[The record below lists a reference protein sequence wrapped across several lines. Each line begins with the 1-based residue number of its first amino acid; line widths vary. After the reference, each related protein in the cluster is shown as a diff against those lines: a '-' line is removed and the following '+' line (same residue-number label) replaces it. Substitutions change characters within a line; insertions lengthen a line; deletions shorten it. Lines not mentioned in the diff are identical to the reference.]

1 MSSEYP
7 GGQPAQ
13 NPPRP
18 SQGPQWRPEWQ
29 PNPTGA
35 PASPGDP
42 HTLVPS
48 PPFSPPSV
56 EPSQRGSYGPGP
68 QPQTAT
74 PAQPAVPSSKR
85 PRWLVPV
92 IAVVLVLLIAM
103 GALYVIGQ
111 QSVEAPLSAANVF
124 CTDLKAQKYSD
135 AYALLSTAYQTRVD
149 AKTFAQFSQVHDQLD
164 GKVKQCGLAGL
175 PGAGGFSLNFNPKN
189 ASFTA
194 QIVRNRSYSG
204 VVTLVKQNGDWK
216 IDALDDAVQGSDIGA
231 LVTGDRFCQALAT
244 RNYAAAYT
252 MFTPAYQ
259 RQIGTVD
266 AYTNG
271 LNRVF
276 GGGQFQIAGCE
287 PQLTS
292 YTVTAQ
298 GDSAALS
305 GAFTIKVT
313 TDAGAQTVA
322 VPFRIAFAKIAGA
335 WKISDLEVVQSQG

>member
-1 MSSEYP
+1 M
-7 GGQPAQ
+7 PAQ
-13 NPPRP
+13 
-18 SQGPQWRPEWQ
+18 
-29 PNPTGA
+29 A
-35 PASPGDP
+35 AVSP
-42 HTLVPS
+42 
-48 PPFSPPSV
+48 
-56 EPSQRGSYGPGP
+56 
-68 QPQTAT
+68 
-74 PAQPAVPSSKR
+74 SKR
-85 PRWLVPV
+85 PRWLVAAIV
-92 IAVVLVLLIAM
+92 AVLGLLIVM
-103 GALYVIGQ
+103 SGLYVIGR
-111 QSVEAPLSAANVF
+111 QSFDAPLSASNVF

-135 AYALLSTAYQTRVD
+135 AYALLSTAYQARVD
-149 AKTFAQFSQVHDQLD
+149 AKTFAEISQIHDELD

-175 PGAGGFSLNFNPKN
+175 PGSGGFSLNINPTN

-216 IDALDDAVQGSDIGA
+216 IDSLDDAVQGSDIGA
-231 LVTGDRFCQALAT
+231 LVTGNRFCQALAS
-244 RNYAAAYT
+244 RDYAAAYT

-276 GGGQFQIAGCE
+276 GGGQFQITGCE
-287 PQLTS
+287 PQLSS

-298 GDSAALS
+298 SDSAALA

-313 TDAGAQTVA
+313 TYAGAQTVA
-322 VPFRIAFAKIAGA
+322 VPFRIAFAKVAGA

>member
-1 MSSEYP
+1 VSSEYP
-7 GGQPAQ
+7 GGQPSQ
-13 NPPRP
+13 YPPRP
-18 SQGPQWRPEWQ
+18 SQGPQWSPEWQ
-29 PNPTGA
+29 PSPTGA
-35 PASPGDP
+35 PASPG
-42 HTLVPS
+42 VPRAEVPTQPS
-48 PPFSPPSV
+48 SPPSV
-56 EPSQRGSYGPGP
+56 EPSLRASYGPAA

-74 PAQPAVPSSKR
+74 PARFAAPSSKR

-92 IAVVLVLLIAM
+92 IAIVLVLLIAV

-111 QSVEAPLSAANVF
+111 QSFEAPLSAANAF
-124 CTDLKAQKYSD
+124 CTDLKTQKYSD
-135 AYALLSTAYQTRVD
+135 AYTLLSPAYQARVD
-149 AKTFAQFSQVHDQLD
+149 AKTFAEISQIHDQLD
-164 GKVKQCGLAGL
+164 GKVQQCGLAGL
-175 PGAGGFSLNFNPKN
+175 PGSGGFGLNINPTN
-189 ASFTA
+189 VSFTA
-194 QIVRNRSYSG
+194 QIIRNRGYSG

-231 LVTGDRFCQALAT
+231 LVTGNRFCLALT
-244 RNYAAAYT
+244 SRNYAAAYN

-276 GGGQFQIAGCE
+276 GGGQFQITGCE
-287 PQLTS
+287 PQLSS
-292 YTVTAQ
+292 YTVAAQ

-322 VPFRIAFAKIAGA
+322 VPMRIAFAKIAGA